1 MRPGLKFIKFQ
12 LIQMNKITVL
22 EELVAEHEDAL
33 NAMVERLKEKDEEIL
48 ILRKK
53 LQQTTEQMDKEK
65 EE

>member
-1 MRPGLKFIKFQ
+1 
-12 LIQMNKITVL
+12 MNKITVL